1 MTLKTVRFNTKDKP
15 EFHKVLRKRVNG
27 YFKENNIS
35 KFANAR
41 MKWKTAIILI
51 SFFTPLVLLLAGL
64 VPNPFIQVLLWVFMG
79 IGMAGVGLTIMHD
92 ANHGSY
98 SKNQMVNKLF

>member
-15 EFHKVLRKRVNG
+15 EFYKVLRKRVNG

-51 SFFTPLVLLLAGL
+51 SFFTPLVLY
-64 VPNPFIQVLLWVFMG
+64 
-79 IGMAGVGLTIMHD
+79 
-92 ANHGSY
+92 GSWFGY
-98 SKNQMVNKLF
+98 